1 MLFRHFCVMEDLV
14 IPASLVLA
22 AILYSFVII
31 GLIVGLMR
39 NPPSRSAHKPLVSI
53 IVAARNEEE
62 NLQRLL
68 PALVAQTYPDFEIII
83 VNDRSADKSS
93 AVVASFQQKH
103 KNLKLIEVS
112 ARPADIPPKKYA
124 LAQGIKASEGEILC
138 FTDADCVPGRE
149 WVGELVA
156 LFRPEIGMVV
166 GYSPYDD
173 LLQTGIPKA
182 GFGKELFWK
191 FIAYEELKA
200 AAWSAGSISW
210 RKGWLC
216 TGRNLAY
223 RRAVYDE
230 VGGYEKIKESVS
242 GDDDLFLQL
251 VRRETAW
258 KIRYS
263 FSRESFVKTIPP
275 PTFSAF
281 LEQRKRHFSAAK
293 FFPLSM
299 KLFFFFFH
307 LSNLA
312 LFIGFLGFLANFS
325 PLLIGLPCFAAKLIA
340 DASLF
345 FTLSETFRQRGFAAY
360 FLLMEIL
367 YIFYNTLIGP
377 LGFIRKFEWKPEPKE

>member
-1 MLFRHFCVMEDLV
+1 MADLV

-22 AILYSFVII
+22 AIFYSFVII

-39 NPPSRSAHKPLVSI
+39 KEKSTSARKPFVSI

-62 NLQRLL
+62 NLHRLL
-68 PALVAQTYPDFEIII
+68 PALLGQTYPNFEIII
-83 VNDRSADKSS
+83 VNDRSADKTS
-93 AVVASFQQKH
+93 AVVASFQQTH

-112 ARPADIPPKKYA
+112 ANPADMPPKKNA
-124 LAQGIKASEGEILC
+124 LAQGIKASKGEILC
-138 FTDADCVPGRE
+138 FTDADCVPTMQ
-149 WVGELVA
+149 WVGELLT
-156 LFRPEIGMVV
+156 LFQPETGMVV
-166 GYSPYDD
+166 GYSPYDET
-173 LLQTGIPKA
+173 LLTWLPKV
-182 GFGKELFWK
+182 GFWKKLFWK

-200 AAWSAGSISW
+200 AGWSAGSIAW
-210 RKGWLC
+210 GKGWLC

-223 RRAVYDE
+223 RRGVYDE
-230 VGGYEKIKESVS
+230 VGGYEKIKASVS

-263 FSRESFVKTIPP
+263 FSPESFVKTLPP
-275 PTFSAF
+275 ATLSTF

-293 FFPLSM
+293 FFPVSM
-299 KLFFFFFH
+299 KLFFFLFH
-307 LSNLA
+307 FSNLA
-312 LFIGFLGFLANFS
+312 LFIGFLGFLMGLS
-325 PLLIGLPCFAAKLIA
+325 PLLIGLPCFAAKLVA

-345 FTLSETFRQRGFAAY
+345 FISSETFRQRGFAVY

-377 LGFIRKFEWKPEPKE
+377 LGFIRKFEWKPEPKL

>member
-1 MLFRHFCVMEDLV
+1 MADLL

-22 AILYSFVII
+22 ATFYSFVTIW
-31 GLIVGLMR
+31 LIVGLMR
-39 NPPSRSAHKPLVSI
+39 KQRSRSAQKPFVSI

-62 NLQRLL
+62 NLHRLL
-68 PALVAQTYPDFEIII
+68 PALVAQTYPDLEIII
-83 VNDRSADKSS
+83 VNDRSTDKTST
-93 AVVASFQQKH
+93 VVTSFQQKH

-112 ARPADIPPKKYA
+112 ASPADMPPKKNA
-124 LAQGIKASEGEILC
+124 LAQGIKASKGDILC
-138 FTDADCVPGRE
+138 FTDADCVPARQ
-149 WVGELVA
+149 WVGELVT
-156 LFRPEIGMVV
+156 LFQPETGMVV

-173 LLQTGIPKA
+173 SLQTGLPKA
-182 GFGKELFWK
+182 GFGKGLFWK

-200 AAWSAGSISW
+200 AGWSAGSIAW

-223 RRAVYDE
+223 RRTVYDE
-230 VGGYEKIKESVS
+230 VGGFEKIKASVS

-263 FSRESFVKTIPP
+263 FSEESFVKTIPP
-275 PTFSAF
+275 ATFSAF
-281 LEQRKRHFSAAK
+281 LEQRKRHFSAAT
-293 FFPLSM
+293 FFPFFM
-299 KLFFFFFH
+299 KLFFFLFH
-307 LSNLA
+307 FSNLA
-312 LFIGFLGFLANFS
+312 LFVGFLGFLLNVS
-325 PLLIGLPCFAAKLIA
+325 PLHIGLPCFTVKLVA

-345 FTLSETFRQRGFAAY
+345 FISSETFRQRGFAVY

-377 LGFIRKFEWKPEPKE
+377 LGFIRKFEWKPEPKL